1 MLALEKPLFSQPSS
15 AGISKY
21 HVRTIIIE
29 NLKFVP
35 VLSCPE
41 NFPRVSQQSF
51 LDHLHISFE
60 FFAFPITNTTPNNF
74 SKHQFSLHCF
84 GTTYGSQGPGREKS

>member
-60 FFAFPITNTTPNNF
+60 FFASPINNTTLINF
-74 SKHQFSLHCF
+74 FKALIFITLFWYSICLLPF
-84 GTTYGSQGPGREKS
+84 TTN